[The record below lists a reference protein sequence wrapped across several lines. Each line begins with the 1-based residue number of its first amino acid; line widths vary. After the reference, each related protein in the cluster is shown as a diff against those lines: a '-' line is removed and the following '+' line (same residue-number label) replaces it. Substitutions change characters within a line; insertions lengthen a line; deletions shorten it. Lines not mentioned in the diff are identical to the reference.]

1 MLTEVV
7 ADHESLAVGPT
18 GQVELGPPATLVPD
32 HPVRGGGQRREAR
45 GGDDDSQEERL
56 PASHC
61 LFPAGDLQ
69 ELASFVSTV
78 AVRLC

>member
-7 ADHESLAVGPT
+7 PDPESLAVGPA
-18 GQVELGPPATLVPD
+18 GLVEPGPPTTLVPD

-45 GGDDDSQEERL
+45 RGGGNNDDGREERL

-61 LFPAGDLQ
+61 LFPGDRQ

-78 AVRLC
+78 AS